1 MSGSALKL
9 VSDAGA
15 ELRTESVLLPASSA
29 EQVLSGFAAE
39 TPEKKSWLALPRLT
53 ALHAVVAAL
62 AILAVVEFVL
72 LASASGTQQQQAAAG
87 PDTGTVVIESTP
99 SGAALAING
108 AGRGATPSTLTLPP
122 GDYVLSLTLGDVS
135 RTIPLVV
142 RAGRVTEHVYLSAV
156 GGGLLAT
163 APKTPMG
170 PAETPNPSL
179 AALPAGAVGGWLSVS
194 APVELQL
201 FEGGAPIGSTQ
212 TDRLMLPV
220 GRHVIDAVNKTVGY
234 TASSTVQISA
244 GSVTRVKLEVPNG
257 ILNINA
263 APWAE
268 VAIDGKPL
276 GPTPLANISLP
287 AGSHDVVFTHP
298 QLGERRQAVTVTLN
312 GINRISVNLSHP

>member
-1 MSGSALKL
+1 MSKSALKL
-9 VSDAGA
+9 ARPSAEPGTENVFLTPSDAGQ
-15 ELRTESVLLPASSA
+15 E
-29 EQVLSGFAAE
+29 LSGFAAE
-39 TPEKKSWLALPRLT
+39 ALEKRSWLERSQLT
-53 ALHAVVAAL
+53 TLHAAVAAL
-62 AILAVVEFVL
+62 AILAGVEFVL
-72 LASASGTQQQQAAAG
+72 LVSASGRPQQPAAAVS
-87 PDTGTVVIESTP
+87 DTGTVVIESTP

-108 AGRGATPSTLTLPP
+108 ADRGATPSTLTLHP
-122 GDYVLSLTLGDVS
+122 GEYVLSLTVGGVS

-142 RAGRVTEHVYLSAV
+142 RAGRVTEHVYLSDV

-163 APKTPMG
+163 APQTS
-170 PAETPNPSL
+170 PNQAGAVPSV

-201 FEGGAPIGSTQ
+201 FEGGVPIGSTQ

-220 GRHVIDAVNKTVGY
+220 GRHVIDAVNTTVGY
-234 TASSTVQISA
+234 TTSSTVQVSA
-244 GSVTRVKLEVPNG
+244 GSVTRLKLEVPNG

-276 GPTPLANISLP
+276 GPTPLANIPLSV
-287 AGSHDVVFTHP
+287 GSHDVVFTHP